1 MQTIA
6 SQQPKTAF
14 GFTLIELMI
23 VMSIIA
29 LVMSLVGPL
38 TIQGYEKIQ
47 AKEEQM
53 TLQNWIKG
61 NSYRSFAT
69 SKAGTISLENNAITF
84 NYQLDK
90 TNSLS
95 TDKLSTGETTDNQE
109 SKPAVAMLN
118 FELLTFPKQTIKV
131 NTFGLI
137 QPAAIIV
144 LVNGKE
150 RIINLSKKVNGS
162 SE

>member
-1 MQTIA
+1 
-6 SQQPKTAF
+6 
-14 GFTLIELMI
+14 MI

-47 AKEEQM
+47 AKEEHM

-69 SKAGTISLENNAITF
+69 SKPGVITLANNLITF
-84 NYQLDK
+84 HYQE
-90 TNSLS
+90 NSIGVANGHLS
-95 TDKLSTGETTDNQE
+95 NPYQIDATTDEKEQEGNQVI
-109 SKPAVAMLN
+109 AGLT
-118 FELLTFPKQTIKV
+118 FEFLTFPEQTIQV

-137 QPAAIIV
+137 QPSTITI
-144 LVNGKE
+144 LVAGNE
-150 RIINLSKKVNGS
+150 RVIDLSKKVNGNTQ
-162 SE
+162 

>member
-1 MQTIA
+1 
-6 SQQPKTAF
+6 
-14 GFTLIELMI
+14 MI

-47 AKEEQM
+47 AKEEQL

-69 SKAGTISLENNAITF
+69 SKPAIITLANNSITF
-84 NYQLDK
+84 HYQE
-90 TNSLS
+90 NS
-95 TDKLSTGETTDNQE
+95 TDVTNAHLANQLQMDGTTNEIKQE
-109 SKPAVAMLN
+109 EIQVIAGLE
-118 FELLTFPKQTIKV
+118 FEFLTFPEQTIQV

-137 QPAAIIV
+137 QPATITL

-150 RIINLSKKVNGS
+150 RIIDLSKKVNGS
-162 SE
+162 IE